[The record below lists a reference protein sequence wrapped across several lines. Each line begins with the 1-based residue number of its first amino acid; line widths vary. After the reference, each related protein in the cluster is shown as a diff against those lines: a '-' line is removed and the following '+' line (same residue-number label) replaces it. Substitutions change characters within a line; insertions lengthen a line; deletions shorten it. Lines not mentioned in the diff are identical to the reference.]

1 LTKERNEEADRSK
14 NWYEIIG
21 TVLHISTASDDF
33 NNGDIHT
40 KRMILSTLGSNPTLK
55 DGLLHIEECF
65 WLKPIKDNKEKIIND
80 IEKVRTSPQQ
90 IKKDPFGTSFKT
102 WLGMRDSNPRMV
114 GPEPTALPLGESPTV
129 RYIVTLMRSFVQF
142 FRREACIT

>member
-1 LTKERNEEADRSK
+1 MTKERNEEADRSK

-21 TVLHISTASDDF
+21 TVLRTLSTASDDF
-33 NNGDIHT
+33 NNRDIHT
-40 KRMILSTLGSNPTLK
+40 KRMILFTLGSNPTLK

-90 IKKDPFGTSFKT
+90 IKKTL
-102 WLGMRDSNPRMV
+102 LGLLLKH
-114 GPEPTALPLGESPTV
+114 GWG
-129 RYIVTLMRSFVQF
+129 
-142 FRREACIT
+142 